1 MRIGSVAFLVVLGGT
16 AATMPQRLSQ
26 LTALAA
32 AAASASPAAEP
43 SAGDLVA
50 QRHAR
55 PGAPEVSF
63 GAMIEADAARRL
75 QAQGVEGAA
84 ELARQAR
91 GNPKVIRN
99 PLIDVLLGKKG
110 PTLPAGGSFA
120 ARAPSLPSGLP
131 WRPGKDAALWATS
144 AATWGPVMLLGLAV
158 VLAIIDLKGAARA
171 LAGLCH
177 WVTGHWLILLSFAA
191 PGLRYLWRVD
201 VWGSLPSELCWA
213 PAAAVLVSA
222 AILRTLDLNEPI
234 WNKTVLALA
243 APVVSGVAVPLLF

>member
-26 LTALAA
+26 LTALAQ

-50 QRHAR
+50 QRRAR

-63 GAMIEADAARRL
+63 GAMIESDAARRL
-75 QAQGVEGAA
+75 EAQGVEGAG

-91 GNPKVIRN
+91 GTTKVIRN
-99 PLIDVLLGKKG
+99 PLIDVLLGQKAVAV
-110 PTLPAGGSFA
+110 PSFA
-120 ARAPSLPSGLP
+120 ARAPSLLSGLA
-131 WRPGKDAALWATS
+131 WRPGKDAALWATA
-144 AATWGPVMLLGLAV
+144 AATWGPVLLLGLAV

-177 WVTGHWLILLSFAA
+177 WVTGHWLILLSVAA
-191 PGLRYLWRVD
+191 PGLRGLWRVD

-222 AILRTLDLNEPI
+222 AILRTLDLNEPV

-243 APVVSGVAVPLLF
+243 APVVSGLAVPLLF